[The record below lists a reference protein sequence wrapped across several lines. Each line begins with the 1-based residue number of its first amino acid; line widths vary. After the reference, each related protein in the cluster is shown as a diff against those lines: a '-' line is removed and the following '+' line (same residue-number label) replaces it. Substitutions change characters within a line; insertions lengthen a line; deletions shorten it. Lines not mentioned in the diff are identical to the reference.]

1 MERKGSF
8 QLSCPVLPK
17 PSEEVYFHFWVKH
30 WSIMIHTLTHC
41 SFYGSEMIWIIWYRQ
56 FTSESEWESH
66 NEKKQS
72 GLLNFHPKISPSDLF
87 HHFFGSSHGISRY
100 QPIDFSFLDHKN
112 VTRIKSSYTT
122 VLNIWILWFLKKL
135 ESFRNLVC
143 KPFKPNEIKN
153 FLFVNEKGLFL
164 ARNTAHLFSRFF
176 KFQKWPPN
184 DWTRYSFYSPRSWFG
199 FDFIKVISRVDA
211 LIVGTGET
219 VVVMNLVA
227 THW

>member
-1 MERKGSF
+1 MGITQREKTIWVIEFSPKNLTIRLVPSF
-8 QLSCPVLPK
+8 L
-17 PSEEVYFHFWVKH
+17 
-30 WSIMIHTLTHC
+30 
-41 SFYGSEMIWIIWYRQ
+41 RQ
-56 FTSESEWESH
+56 FPWH
-66 NEKKQS
+66 
-72 GLLNFHPKISPSDLF
+72 LPISTNW
-87 HHFFGSSHGISRY
+87 FF
-100 QPIDFSFLDHKN
+100 FLDHKN

-164 ARNTAHLFSRFF
+164 TRNTAHLFSRFF
-176 KFQKWPPN
+176 KFKKWPPN
-184 DWTRYSFYSPRSWFG
+184 DWTRYSFNSPRSWFG

-219 VVVMNLVA
+219 VVVMNLVV